1 MQRNGLC
8 QFFNMS
14 TTKKDKE
21 FLWLKVLHQIDD
33 VDAFMNMWYYNDFF
47 VKKTLIF
54 NVRFATKEDFNR
66 LMRSSVYLN
75 RLGLKE
81 GEIYLTHDERPIL
94 KKHTKPFRNNC

>member
-1 MQRNGLC
+1 MTLDDNILKREVLVE
-8 QFFNMS
+8 
-14 TTKKDKE
+14 KLDKLIE
-21 FLWLKVLHQIDD
+21 IINSSIIDD

>member
-1 MQRNGLC
+1 MTLDDNILKREVLVE
-8 QFFNMS
+8 
-14 TTKKDKE
+14 KLDKLIE
-21 FLWLKVLHQIDD
+21 IINSSIIDD
-33 VDAFMNMWYYNDFF
+33 VDAFMNMWYYNDFL